1 MVHSFKGSNPSY
13 SGGFIRKW
21 LFKME
26 GALKSKLA
34 GEQLSSVEFVQDYVQ
49 LHFDGR
55 TITAFVWPEIKI
67 KDSVFRFGEIEYRN
81 VLCNLIGIEVEDLFM
96 QDKAFLVLQFKDE
109 KGIIT
114 INLSPTNPEII
125 SEIAIFSDELDQTWA
140 IFD

>member
-1 MVHSFKGSNPSY
+1 
-13 SGGFIRKW
+13 
-21 LFKME
+21 ME

-34 GEQLSSVEFVQDYVQ
+34 GEQLSSVEFVKDYVQ